1 MTATRAP
8 GRAGAKATADGME
21 QEEGRPVPLRVVIV
35 DDEEL
40 ARVLLRELLA
50 GHPDIDIVAE
60 CGNGFQAVKAVAE
73 QKPDLLLLDVQ
84 MPKLDGFDVL
94 ELVGNDVPVIFV
106 TAYDQYAIR
115 AFQVHAVDYLLK
127 PFGAERLA
135 EALVRAR
142 ARIGVREPGPAKALL
157 ADAQSKRT
165 PLERILI
172 RDRADVHVV
181 PVGKI
186 DYIEAQDDYVS
197 LKVGDRQLLKEQTLT
212 ELEQL
217 LDPARFIR
225 IHRRYLLNVAR
236 LARIEQSVTDSRLA
250 VLQDGTEL
258 PISRSGYAKLREIL

>member
-1 MTATRAP
+1 MAST
-8 GRAGAKATADGME
+8 E
-21 QEEGRPVPLRVVIV
+21 LPLRVIVV

-40 ARVLLRELLA
+40 ARALLRELLA
-50 GHPDIDIVAE
+50 AHADVELVAE
-60 CGNGFQAVKAVAE
+60 CGNGFEAVKAVTE
-73 QKPDLLLLDVQ
+73 KKPDLLLLDVQ

-94 ELVGNDVPVIFV
+94 ELIGADVPVIFT
-106 TAYDQYAIR
+106 TAFDQYAIK

-142 ARIGVREPGPAKALL
+142 SRIMSRETLPAKALVSE
-157 ADAQSKRT
+157 ARAARS

-172 RDRADVHVV
+172 RDKADVHVI
-181 PVGKI
+181 PVAKI
-186 DYIEAQDDYVS
+186 DYFEAQDDYVS
-197 LKVGDRQLLKEQTLT
+197 LKVGDRNLLKEQTLS

-217 LDPARFIR
+217 LDPGRFVR

-236 LARIEQSVTDSRLA
+236 LVRIEQSVTDSRVAILH
-250 VLQDGTEL
+250 DGTEL

>member
-1 MTATRAP
+1 M
-8 GRAGAKATADGME
+8 
-21 QEEGRPVPLRVVIV
+21 RVIVV

-40 ARVLLRELLA
+40 ARALLRELLA
-50 GHPDIDIVAE
+50 AYEDIEIVAE
-60 CGNGFQAVKAVAE
+60 CGNGFEAVKAVTE
-73 QKPDLLLLDVQ
+73 KKPDLLLLDVQ

-94 ELVGNDVPVIFV
+94 ELIGADVPVIFT
-106 TAYDQYAIR
+106 TAFDQYAIK

-142 ARIGVREPGPAKALL
+142 ARILSREALPAKALVSE
-157 ADAQSKRT
+157 ARMARS

-172 RDRADVHVV
+172 RDKADVHVI
-181 PVGKI
+181 PVAKI
-186 DYIEAQDDYVS
+186 DYFEAQDDYVS
-197 LKVGDRQLLKEQTLT
+197 LKVGEKNLLKEQTLF

-217 LDPARFIR
+217 LDPGRFVR

-236 LARIEQSVTDSRLA
+236 LVRIEQSVTDSRVAILH
-250 VLQDGTEL
+250 DGTEL